1 MEKVDRIRKVTYTIM
16 VIIKDIA
23 KMTICCLA
31 LSILFCIAVE
41 QGWILPEIRTDI
53 SYQMFW
59 NLFRFTY
66 IAVPITVVLKA
77 FTGRYNEP
85 VVMTIGLEPDGKAT
99 CKDKIRTSKVNSES
113 SL

>member
-1 MEKVDRIRKVTYTIM
+1 MMEKADRIREATYTIM
-16 VIIKDIA
+16 IIIKDIA
-23 KMTICCLA
+23 KLTICCLA

-59 NLFRFTY
+59 NLFWFTY

-77 FTGRYNEP
+77 FMGRYKALT
-85 VVMTIGLEPDGKAT
+85 VITIGLEPDGKAT
-99 CKDKIRTSKVNSES
+99 CKDNN
-113 SL
+113 